1 MSNTENIILT
11 NEIMNF
17 IEKSPVCFQAVENI
31 SDILLSKGY
40 RRLYESEAWVK
51 SVLLLETILL

>member
-40 RRLYESEAWVK
+40 GRLYESEAW
-51 SVLLLETILL
+51 T